1 MSWKKELWPEWK
13 VESEIG
19 AGAFGKVYK
28 IKRQDIGGTYY
39 AALKVIS
46 VPGSEDEINIL
57 RSENMQEEQIT
68 EYYHRFA
75 NELSREF
82 SLMERLKGNT
92 NIVSYEDHK
101 IVPRENGIGWDVL
114 IRMELLTPLL
124 RHLDQNGCNEQ
135 DAIQLG
141 IDICNALILC
151 ERENILHRDIKPGN
165 IFVSNYGDY
174 KLGDFSIAL
183 TMSRS
188 RMEYSPRGTY
198 LYMAPE
204 VYMGKRY
211 DHTIDTYSLGL
222 ILYRLLNGGRAPFL
236 PLPPETL
243 TPEMIE
249 TANKKRLQGGSLPKP
264 ADASAGMAAIILKA
278 CAYEPGN
285 RYQAAREFQK
295 ALERCQAIQGP
306 LKVQKQVTQYIK
318 KAVIAIQEM
327 DGDTEALFNPR
338 KPKVP
343 PQMVV
348 EELDEET
355 DRIFPNRNREEKVA
369 PSQRVT
375 EKKQMNDFFSAAGDL

>member
-1 MSWKKELWPEWK
+1 MSWKNELWPEWK

-46 VPGSEDEINIL
+46 VPGSDDEINTL
-57 RSENMQEEQIT
+57 RSANMKEEQIT

-75 NELSREF
+75 RELSGEF
-82 SLMERLKGNT
+82 SMMERLKGNT

-101 IVPRENGIGWDVL
+101 IVPRKSGIGWDVL

-124 RHLDQNGCNEQ
+124 QHLDQHGCNEQ
-135 DAIQLG
+135 DVIRLG

-183 TMSRS
+183 TVSRS
-188 RMEYSPRGTY
+188 RMDYSPRGTY

-204 VYMGKRY
+204 VYLGKRY
-211 DHTIDTYSLGL
+211 DHTIDIYSLGL
-222 ILYRLLNGGRAPFL
+222 ILYRLMNNGRAPFL
-236 PLPPETL
+236 PAPPAVL

-249 TANKKRLQGGSLPKP
+249 DANKQRLQGVPFPKP

-278 CAYEPGN
+278 CAYDPED
-285 RYQAAREFQK
+285 RYSSAREFQK
-295 ALERCQAIQGP
+295 ALERCAAMQGP
-306 LKVQKQVTQYIK
+306 LNVHKQVTRYIR
-318 KAVIAIQEM
+318 KAVDALQDM
-327 DGDTEALFNPR
+327 D
-338 KPKVP
+338 
-343 PQMVV
+343 
-348 EELDEET
+348 
-355 DRIFPNRNREEKVA
+355 
-369 PSQRVT
+369 
-375 EKKQMNDFFSAAGDL
+375 SAT